1 LLLRCSIVVSPS
13 FLLPMTDPSA
23 HAIDAPSGRSA
34 PPTTSLAFLE
44 IAKRCEIAEL
54 EHLAVTAELVSI
66 VGRLTHGLQRER
78 GLGNL
83 YLGSARQRHG
93 VERDAQILECDRLEA
108 ALHAWFDRIDRAPG
122 AQRGSARLYSRIAYV
137 LQGLD
142 ALPRLRDA
150 VTRGAW
156 QTARAT
162 AAYARIIAALLSLVF
177 EAADS
182 ATDPEVSRL
191 LVAMFNFSQGK
202 EFAGLERAIGAAMF
216 ASGRFTADDQ
226 LRLVHLIESQERC
239 LAICEDF
246 ASAGQRAFLR
256 LNEAPETVAELERL
270 RRVLLGAAGD
280 PPSQRDR
287 GQAWFAC
294 CSRRLDEMRRVEDLF
309 AEQLRILCRNRIEA
323 ARAELAT
330 YESYVRQGGD
340 GVPGVS
346 PAGPAP
352 SGASADPPSRVEAV
366 PFFDDPEIPDLPPS
380 IEPADRPRVLGP
392 RLERSVLDLV
402 REQSQRLQAMRAELD
417 AVRAALNERK
427 VVERAKGLLMA
438 HRQLSED
445 EAHKT
450 LRQMAMNQNRRLVD
464 VAEAVLAMADILPAP
479 NLRRA
484 SSSTGGG
491 RH

>member
-1 LLLRCSIVVSPS
+1 
-13 FLLPMTDPSA
+13 MTDPSA
-23 HAIDAPSGRSA
+23 HAVDAPSGRFAS
-34 PPTTSLAFLE
+34 PTTSLAFLE
-44 IAKRCEIAEL
+44 TAKRCEIAEL

-93 VERDAQILECDRLEA
+93 VERDDQIRECDRLEA
-108 ALHAWFDRIDRAPG
+108 ALHAWFDRIDRTPG

-150 VTRGAW
+150 VGRGAW

-202 EFAGLERAIGAAMF
+202 EFAGLERALGAAMF

-270 RRVLLGAAGD
+270 RRVLLGSAGD
-280 PPSQRDR
+280 APSHRDR
-287 GQAWFAC
+287 EQAWFAC

-309 AEQLRILCRNRIEA
+309 AEQLRLLCRDRIET

-330 YESYVRQGGD
+330 YERYVRRGGRPTP
-340 GVPGVS
+340 VAS
-346 PAGPAP
+346 AAGPAP
-352 SGASADPPSRVEAV
+352 AGTPADPSSHGEAV

-380 IEPADRPRVLGP
+380 IEPAHHQPRVFGP

-479 NLRRA
+479 GPRRA
-484 SSSTGGG
+484 PTPAGGG